1 MPDYIAIAG
10 NMGAGKSSLVDFLCK
25 KFGYTPFFE
34 PNDLNPYLDDF
45 YKNME
50 AHALQSQMFFLV
62 QKFKIHQE
70 MAREKGGMA
79 LVQDRTIFED
89 AEIFCTNL
97 YRSKKMARR
106 DYETYMAMYQTILNA
121 IPRPK
126 ILIYLHCSVRTL
138 TQRIA
143 RRGRAS
149 EAAIPVDYIRQL
161 DKLYRKWIGTYTMSP
176 LVTIE
181 TEKIDY
187 LEDFIEQEQ
196 VLAALAQHLGPVQP
210 VPVR

>member
-25 KFGYTPFFE
+25 KFGHTPFFE

-50 AHALQSQMFFLV
+50 GFAFQSQMFFLV

-70 MAREKGGMA
+70 MAADKGGA
-79 LVQDRTIFED
+79 VLVQDRTIFED

-97 YRSKKMARR
+97 YRTKKMAKR
-106 DYETYMAMYQTILNA
+106 DHETYMAMYRTILNA

-126 ILIYLHCSVRTL
+126 VLIYLHCSVRTL
-138 TQRIA
+138 QQRIA
-143 RRGRAS
+143 RRGRDS
-149 EAAIPVDYIRQL
+149 EKAIPVEYVKQL
-161 DKLYRKWIGTYTMSP
+161 DKLYRNWIQNYSMSP

-187 LEDFIEQEQ
+187 LEDFIEQERIVHQ
-196 VLAALAQHLGPVQP
+196 LQQYL
-210 VPVR
+210 

>member
-25 KFGYTPFFE
+25 KFSFTPFFE

-50 AHALQSQMFFLV
+50 GFAFQSQMFFLV
-62 QKFKIHQE
+62 QKFRIHQE
-70 MAREKGGMA
+70 MAADRGGA
-79 LVQDRTIFED
+79 VLVQDRTIFED

-97 YRSKKMARR
+97 YRTQKMAKR
-106 DYETYMAMYQTILNA
+106 DYETYMAMYRTILNA

-126 ILIYLHCSVRTL
+126 VLIYLHCSVRTL
-138 TQRIA
+138 MQRIA

-149 EAAIPVDYIRQL
+149 EMAMPVEYVKQL
-161 DKLYRKWIGTYTMSP
+161 DKLYKKWISNYSMSP

-187 LEDFIEQEQ
+187 LEDFIEQERIVHQ
-196 VLAALAQHLGPVQP
+196 LKQYVG
-210 VPVR
+210 

>member
-1 MPDYIAIAG
+1 ME
-10 NMGAGKSSLVDFLCK
+10 
-25 KFGYTPFFE
+25 GYAF
-34 PNDLNPYLDDF
+34 
-45 YKNME
+45 
-50 AHALQSQMFFLV
+50 QSQMFFLV
-62 QKFKIHQE
+62 QKFRIHQE
-70 MAREKGGMA
+70 MAADKGESV

-106 DYETYMAMYQTILNA
+106 DYETYMAMYRTILNA

-126 ILIYLHCSVRTL
+126 VLIYLHCSVRTL
-138 TQRIA
+138 MQRIA

-149 EAAIPVDYIRQL
+149 EMAVPADYIKQL
-161 DKLYRKWIGTYTMSP
+161 DKLYKKWVSSYTMSP

-187 LEDFIEQEQ
+187 LEDFIEQDCIMHQ
-196 VLAALAQHLGPVQP
+196 LSRHLC
-210 VPVR
+210 

>member
-25 KFGYTPFFE
+25 KFGHTPFFE

-50 AHALQSQMFFLV
+50 GFAFQSQMFFLV

-70 MAREKGGMA
+70 MAADKGGA
-79 LVQDRTIFED
+79 VLVQDRTIFED

-97 YRSKKMARR
+97 YRTKKMAKR
-106 DYETYMAMYQTILNA
+106 DYETYMAMYRTILNA

-126 ILIYLHCSVRTL
+126 VLIYLHCSARTL
-138 TQRIA
+138 MQRID

-149 EAAIPVDYIRQL
+149 EKTIPMEYVKQL
-161 DKLYRKWIGTYTMSP
+161 DKLYRKWIENYTMSP
-176 LVTIE
+176 VVMIE

-187 LEDFIEQEQ
+187 LEDFIEQERIVNQ
-196 VLAALAQHLGPVQP
+196 LQQYL
-210 VPVR
+210 

>member
-10 NMGAGKSSLVDFLCK
+10 NMGSGKSSLVDFLCK
-25 KFGYTPFFE
+25 KFGHTPFFE

-50 AHALQSQMFFLV
+50 GFAFQSQMFFLV

-70 MAREKGGMA
+70 MAADKGGA
-79 LVQDRTIFED
+79 VLVQDRTIFED

-97 YRSKKMARR
+97 YRTKKMAKR
-106 DYETYMAMYQTILNA
+106 DYETYMAMYRTILNA

-126 ILIYLHCSVRTL
+126 VLINLHCSVKTL
-138 TQRIA
+138 TARIA
-143 RRGRAS
+143 KRGRAS
-149 EAAIPVDYIRQL
+149 EKAIPVDYIKQL
-161 DKLYRKWIGTYTMSP
+161 DKLYRTWIQNYNMSP

-187 LEDFIEQEQ
+187 LEDFIEQERIVHQ
-196 VLAALAQHLGPVQP
+196 LKQYLGFSPK
-210 VPVR
+210 

>member
-25 KFGYTPFFE
+25 KFGHTPFFE

-50 AHALQSQMFFLV
+50 GFAFQSQMFFLV

-70 MAREKGGMA
+70 MAAEKDGA
-79 LVQDRTIFED
+79 VLIQDRTIFED

-97 YRSKKMARR
+97 YRTKNMAKR
-106 DYETYMAMYQTILNA
+106 DYVTYMAMYRTILNA

-126 ILIYLHCSVRTL
+126 VLIYLHCSVRTL

-149 EAAIPVDYIRQL
+149 EKTIPVEYIRQL
-161 DKLYRKWIGTYTMSP
+161 DKLYRKWTENYSMSP

-187 LEDFIEQEQ
+187 LEDFIEQERIVHQ
-196 VLAALAQHLGPVQP
+196 LKHYL
-210 VPVR
+210 

>member
-1 MPDYIAIAG
+1 MPNYIAIAG

-25 KFGYTPFFE
+25 KFGHTPFFE

-50 AHALQSQMFFLV
+50 GFAFQSQMFFLV

-70 MAREKGGMA
+70 MAADRGGA
-79 LVQDRTIFED
+79 VLVQDRTIFED

-97 YRSKKMARR
+97 YRTRKMAKR
-106 DYETYMAMYQTILNA
+106 DYETYMAMYRTILNA

-126 ILIYLHCSVRTL
+126 VLIYLHCSVRTL

-149 EAAIPVDYIRQL
+149 EKAIPVEYIKQL
-161 DKLYRKWIGTYTMSP
+161 DKLYRSWVQNYSMSP

-187 LEDFIEQEQ
+187 LEDFIEQERIVHQ
-196 VLAALAQHLGPVQP
+196 LKQYVG
-210 VPVR
+210 

>member
-25 KFGYTPFFE
+25 KFGHTPFFE

-50 AHALQSQMFFLV
+50 GFAFQSQMFFLV

-70 MAREKGGMA
+70 MAADKGGA
-79 LVQDRTIFED
+79 VLVQDRTIFED

-97 YRSKKMARR
+97 YRTKKMAKR
-106 DYETYMAMYQTILNA
+106 DYETYMAMYRTILNA

-126 ILIYLHCSVRTL
+126 VLINLHCSVKTL
-138 TQRIA
+138 TARIA
-143 RRGRAS
+143 KRGRAS
-149 EAAIPVDYIRQL
+149 EKAIPVDYIKQL
-161 DKLYRKWIGTYTMSP
+161 DKLYRTWIQNYNMSP

-187 LEDFIEQEQ
+187 LEDFIEQERIVHQ
-196 VLAALAQHLGPVQP
+196 LKQYLGSTPK
-210 VPVR
+210 

>member
-25 KFGYTPFFE
+25 KFGHTPFFE

-50 AHALQSQMFFLV
+50 GFAFQSQMFFLV

-70 MAREKGGMA
+70 MAADRGGA
-79 LVQDRTIFED
+79 VLVQDRTIFED

-97 YRSKKMARR
+97 FRTKKMAKR
-106 DYETYMAMYQTILNA
+106 DYETYMAMYHTILNA

-126 ILIYLHCSVRTL
+126 VLIYLHCSVRTL

-149 EAAIPVDYIRQL
+149 EKSIPVEYIKQL
-161 DKLYRKWIGTYTMSP
+161 DKLYRKWIENYTMSP

-187 LEDFIEQEQ
+187 LEDFIEQERIVHQ
-196 VLAALAQHLGPVQP
+196 LQQYL
-210 VPVR
+210 